1 MSDLKQLDVLIN
13 NAGQLPTV
21 MNTAIVAALANGV
34 PFAAIQP
41 VLTPLAKLSL
51 ALQAI
56 QDWSTDAQK
65 PGVTLYDGKPVTNNP
80 DGTLL
85 WGTAVRARRASCFCS
100 DVGSAFG
107 PGLSHPRCAGVVP
120 GDVGR
125 ARRRGRLPVAAPA
138 GDDYRFRAVRMIWTA
153 GVGVAQRKDGSCI
166 VPRTSAVTACPR

>member
-1 MSDLKQLDVLIN
+1 MSDLKQLDVLID

-85 WGTAVRARRASCFCS
+85 WDGQKYASEMDIAGGRPIVAEKLPRLAGQQLVDMVALARTGHHNQVLQDSLGANY
-100 DVGSAFG
+100 DAYVAAYG
-107 PGLSHPRCAGVVP
+107 PGGYYWI
-120 GDVGR
+120 DV
-125 ARRRGRLPVAAPA
+125 LNAP
-138 GDDYRFRAVRMIWTA
+138 
-153 GVGVAQRKDGSCI
+153 K
-166 VPRTSAVTACPR
+166 P

>member
-1 MSDLKQLDVLIN
+1 MSDYKQLDVLID

-65 PGVTLYDGKPVTNNP
+65 PSVPLYDGKPVTHNP

-85 WGTAVRARRASCFCS
+85 WDGQRYASEI
-100 DVGSAFG
+100 DI
-107 PGLSHPRCAGVVP
+107 AG
-120 GDVGR
+120 GR
-125 ARRRGRLPVAAPA
+125 PIVAEKLP
-138 GDDYRFRAVRMIWTA
+138 
-153 GVGVAQRKDGSCI
+153 
-166 VPRTSAVTACPR
+166 